1 MDFHIINSARD
12 KYQFD
17 EQLFAF
23 DGNFVFVN
31 FQAVRNF
38 TQKLNAL
45 RKNPQDPSTYIQPGQ
60 INALGLLDEISH
72 IIFKRYYDLHGK
84 ELQAQLFEA
93 LQADLAP
100 YKVKKTLLT
109 YSELF
114 PALDVY
120 RGKMATIDYYLGK
133 TEQTPNAQLIL
144 EELILTWLLNQNPAA
159 EPYQELFTDAFLTQN
174 SDYQTLIKSVQSFF
188 KEQPPFGTENLDLIS
203 FLRQPAILFPNS
215 LSEQLDYIS
224 SHWTEHI
231 GERLSKILSAIDH
244 IAEDAKAFYIH
255 VPFHDDYAPT
265 YLPDYSAEFWADQKR
280 EGDLENIENYSP
292 DSDWMPKVVMIAKNS
307 FVWLSQLARQYGREI
322 TRLDQIPDE
331 TLDELAQWGFTA
343 LWLIGLWERSQAS
356 QTIKQLC
363 GNPDAVASAYSL
375 ERYQIAAA
383 LGGEAAY
390 QNLSHRCA
398 QRGIRLASDMV
409 PNHMGID
416 SDWVHDHPDWFISLD
431 QSPYPVYSFDGP
443 ELSSDPKVS
452 IKLEDHYYN
461 RTDAAVVFKH
471 YDHQSGKTRYIYHGN
486 DGTSMPWNDTA
497 QLNYLNPEVREA
509 AIQTILH
516 VARQF
521 PIIRFDAAMTLTK
534 KHFQRLWFPQPGTG
548 GDIPSRAEHAMSK
561 QAFDQAMP
569 EEFWRE
575 VVDRV
580 AAEVPDTLL
589 LAEAFWL
596 MEGYF
601 VRSLGMHR
609 VYNSAFMNMLRN
621 EENAKYRQL
630 IKSTLVF
637 DPEILKRY
645 VNFMNNPD
653 EKTAVEQFG
662 KGDKYFGI
670 CTLLATMPGLP
681 MFGHGQIEGYNEKYG
696 MEYYRPY
703 WDEQP
708 DQGFVDAHRH
718 NIFPI
723 LHRRKL
729 FAEVADFRLYDFKPT
744 EHEVN
749 ENVFAYSNAIGN
761 TAALVI
767 YNNHFGNATG
777 WIKTSAPY
785 LVKHGNDGQLH
796 TQNLAQALRLPE
808 NREGFLVMRDQV
820 SRKSYLRPMHEVHD
834 KGLYFALNA
843 YERMVLT
850 DFHVA
855 YGEQYA
861 QLHRHLQGRGVD
873 NLEASLDDLQ
883 LQPLLQALDATLQN
897 LGNVYHS
904 QTVDEKL
911 LYIEQSIDQWR
922 RLNTISQS
930 MVGAVND
937 DQEPVL
943 LEIRALIEALKTLK
957 YYEEKEKE
965 EGENKLEISEIS
977 DPFIQSFSKEITQT
991 PSKRAYLLSFA
1002 FLSRLC
1008 GSVYDAN
1015 RVQQTLSLLNKEQ
1028 VRSRIYEHFR
1038 SIDLPIDKI
1047 HEYFV
1052 NMRWQIA
1059 QLHTMSLAE
1068 MADHPVYLEKQ
1079 LNNND
1084 FRQALVINEHE
1095 GIEWFNKEAFQTML
1109 WHMRYIPCLE
1119 LLAHKPP
1126 QAAMDKSLT
1135 ILDDLIKA
1143 LTQSEMQSE
1152 YQVGKL
1158 ISKLK

>member
-1 MDFHIINSARD
+1 MEFHIISSARD
-12 KYQFD
+12 KYAFD

-38 TQKLNAL
+38 TQKLNNL
-45 RKNPQDPSTYIQPGQ
+45 RENPEDQSTYIQPGQ

-72 IIFKRYYDLHGK
+72 IIFQRYYEKHGK
-84 ELQAQLFEA
+84 DLQAKLFET
-93 LQADLAP
+93 LEEQLST
-100 YKVKKTLLT
+100 YKLEKTLLT

-120 RGKMATIDYYLGK
+120 RGKIATIDYYQSETK
-133 TEQTPNAQLIL
+133 DVPNSQLIL

-159 EPYQELFTDAFLTQN
+159 NPYRELF
-174 SDYQTLIKSVQSFF
+174 SDRFLIKNTDYTQVLELVSEYF
-188 KEQPPFGTENLDLIS
+188 KLRPPFGVDNLDLIS

-215 LSEQLDYIS
+215 LNAQLEYIS
-224 SHWTEHI
+224 THWAEFI
-231 GERLSKILSAIDH
+231 GERLSKILTAIDH
-244 IAEDAKAFYIH
+244 LSEESKAFYIH
-255 VPFHDDYAPT
+255 VPFADEYAPT
-265 YLPDYSAEFWADQKR
+265 NLPDYSTSFWADQKR
-280 EGDLENIENYSP
+280 SGDLENIENYSP

-307 FVWLSQLARQYGREI
+307 FVWLSQLSRQYQRPIEY
-322 TRLDQIPDE
+322 LSDIPDE
-331 TLDELAQWGFTA
+331 TLDELANWGFTA
-343 LWLIGLWERSQAS
+343 LWLIGLWERSNAS

-375 ERYQIAAA
+375 NRYQIAQA
-383 LGGEAAY
+383 LGGEMAY
-390 QNLSHRCA
+390 QNLAYRCA

-431 QSPYPVYSFDGP
+431 YSPFPVYSFNGP

-452 IKLEDHYYN
+452 IKLEDHYYT

-471 YDHQSGKTRYIYHGN
+471 HDHHTGQTRYIYHGN

-509 AIQTILH
+509 VIQTILH

-534 KHFQRLWFPQPGTG
+534 KHFQRLWYPQPGTG

-561 QAFDQAMP
+561 EAFDQAMP

-580 AAEVPDTLL
+580 AVEVPDTLL

-630 IKSTLVF
+630 IKSTLTF

-681 MFGHGQIEGYNEKYG
+681 MFGHGQIEGYSEKYG

-708 DQGFVDAHRH
+708 DLGFVDAHRY

-729 FAEVADFRLYDFKPT
+729 FAEVADFRLYDFKAN
-744 EHEVN
+744 EHEVD
-749 ENVFAYSNAIGN
+749 ENVFAYSNALGN
-761 TAALVI
+761 IAALVI
-767 YNNHFGNATG
+767 YNNRFGNASG

-785 LVKHGNDGQLH
+785 LVKQGNEGNLH
-796 TQNLAQALRLPE
+796 TQNLAQALRLP
-808 NREGFLVMRDQV
+808 NIREGFLVMRDQV
-820 SRKSYLRPMHEVHD
+820 SRKFYLRSMSEVHD
-834 KGLYFALNA
+834 KGLFFDLNA
-843 YERMVLT
+843 YERMVLS
-850 DFHVA
+850 DFHIVH
-855 YGEQYA
+855 GEQYA
-861 QLHRHLQGRGVD
+861 QLHAHLQGRPVD
-873 NLEASLDDLQ
+873 NIDATLEDLQ
-883 LQPLLQALDATLQN
+883 MQPLLRELEGMLH
-897 LGNVYHS
+897 NVANISHS
-904 QTVDEKL
+904 QSQDERKTFLNYAINNWRELSQKTRLLNIECRSDLEQSLKELEALGETVLRFMDHEEEVVTQTHDLQKFTEKL
-911 LYIEQSIDQWR
+911 E
-922 RLNTISQS
+922 
-930 MVGAVND
+930 
-937 DQEPVL
+937 EKPH
-943 LEIRALIEALKTLK
+943 ALI
-957 YYEEKEKE
+957 
-965 EGENKLEISEIS
+965 
-977 DPFIQSFSKEITQT
+977 
-991 PSKRAYLLSFA
+991 YLLSHA
-1002 FLSRLC
+1002 FISRLC
-1008 GSVYDAN
+1008 GSVFNPAN
-1015 RVQQTLSLLNKEQ
+1015 VHKTLSLLSKEQ
-1028 VRSRIYEHFR
+1028 IRARVCEHYR
-1038 SIDLPIDKI
+1038 AIGLPIDKI

-1052 NMRWQIA
+1052 NSRWLTA
-1059 QLHTMSLAE
+1059 CLHTMTFDELSQPNTFFEKNLAN
-1068 MADHPVYLEKQ
+1068 P
-1079 LNNND
+1079 D
-1084 FRQALVINEHE
+1084 FRQALVINHHE
-1095 GIEWFNKEAFQTML
+1095 GVEWFNKEAFETML
-1109 WHMRYIPCLE
+1109 WNLKMIPSMEILADKTSEEEKAQCLLKLNAFIASFRKAE
-1119 LLAHKPP
+1119 R
-1126 QAAMDKSLT
+1126 KSGYRV
-1135 ILDDLIKA
+1135 DFFFNA
-1143 LTQSEMQSE
+1143 LSSD
-1152 YQVGKL
+1152 
-1158 ISKLK
+1158 